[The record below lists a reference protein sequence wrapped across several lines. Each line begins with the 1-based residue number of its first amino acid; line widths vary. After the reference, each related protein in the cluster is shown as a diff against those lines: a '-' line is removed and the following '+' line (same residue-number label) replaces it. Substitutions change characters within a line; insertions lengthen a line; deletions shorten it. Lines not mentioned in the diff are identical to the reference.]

1 MGLVLAVLE
10 QSMLPLEACIPHHH
24 HQHHQRVGFVQE
36 QLLLPPT
43 VVEFLLATM
52 LIRRKGYRGQATLVH
67 HPSSVC
73 LRSCILMSV
82 VGRPLLAAE
91 CRLVVRL
98 KWIRLGFILS

>member
-1 MGLVLAVLE
+1 MGLVLEVLE
-10 QSMLPLEACIPHHH
+10 QFMLPLEACIPHHH
-24 HQHHQRVGFVQE
+24 QHHQRVDFVQE

-43 VVEFLLATM
+43 VVGLLLATM
-52 LIRRKGYRGQATLVH
+52 LVRRKGFRGQATLVH

-91 CRLVVRL
+91 SRFVV
-98 KWIRLGFILS
+98 